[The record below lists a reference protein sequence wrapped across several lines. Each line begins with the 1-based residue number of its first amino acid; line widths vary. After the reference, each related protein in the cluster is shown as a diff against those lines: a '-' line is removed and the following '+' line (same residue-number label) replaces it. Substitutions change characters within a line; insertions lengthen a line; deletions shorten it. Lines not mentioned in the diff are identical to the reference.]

1 MDELEFNF
9 GEDSFNKLFPFFIL
23 VDSSLTI
30 KGIGKV
36 YLRFAYIKNEDDFSD
51 NFLIQRPFV
60 ENITYQGLIDNLDQL
75 IVIAFKRIR
84 YR

>member
-30 KGIGKV
+30 KGIGKK
-36 YLRFAYIKNEDDFSD
+36 FIKICPTLKLKMIFQIIS
-51 NFLIQRPFV
+51 
-60 ENITYQGLIDNLDQL
+60 
-75 IVIAFKRIR
+75 
-84 YR
+84 

>member
-30 KGIGKV
+30 KGIKS
-36 YLRFAYIKNEDDFSD
+36 LSKICPTLKN
-51 NFLIQRPFV
+51 
-60 ENITYQGLIDNLDQL
+60 
-75 IVIAFKRIR
+75 
-84 YR
+84 

>member
-30 KGIGKV
+30 KGIGN
-36 YLRFAYIKNEDDFSD
+36 LRFA
-51 NFLIQRPFV
+51 LH
-60 ENITYQGLIDNLDQL
+60 
-75 IVIAFKRIR
+75 
-84 YR
+84 

>member
-36 YLRFAYIKNEDDFSD
+36 YLRFA
-51 NFLIQRPFV
+51 LH
-60 ENITYQGLIDNLDQL
+60 
-75 IVIAFKRIR
+75 
-84 YR
+84 

>member
-30 KGIGKV
+30 KGIKS
-36 YLRFAYIKNEDDFSD
+36 LSKICPTLKIEDDFSD

-75 IVIAFKRIR
+75 IVIAFKRIKC
-84 YR
+84 